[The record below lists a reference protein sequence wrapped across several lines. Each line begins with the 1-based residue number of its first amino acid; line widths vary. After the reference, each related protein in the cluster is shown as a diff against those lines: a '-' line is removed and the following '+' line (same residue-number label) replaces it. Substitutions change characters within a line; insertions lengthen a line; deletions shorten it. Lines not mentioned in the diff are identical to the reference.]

1 MNTGAFPRNDYE
13 RVTRSMFD
21 NQRRDTVPSL
31 RTITGQD
38 QKVMN
43 LRPLDKSLHIDDPQF
58 RNCSLKTSLE
68 RIQMQNLK
76 ASLNTLQNDEIG
88 LPPLNSNQMRY
99 FRTLKRIKMQNKRQ
113 NGEIENKDKEALTA
127 SQK

>member
-1 MNTGAFPRNDYE
+1 
-13 RVTRSMFD
+13 
-21 NQRRDTVPSL
+21 
-31 RTITGQD
+31 
-38 QKVMN
+38 MN